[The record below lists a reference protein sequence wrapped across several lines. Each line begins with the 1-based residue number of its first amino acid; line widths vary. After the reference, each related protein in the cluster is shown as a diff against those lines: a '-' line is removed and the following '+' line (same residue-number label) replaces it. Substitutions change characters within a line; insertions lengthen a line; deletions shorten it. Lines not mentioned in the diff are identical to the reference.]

1 MSIPS
6 LETILDR
13 DLAEKIISRSVE
25 VITQDGVL
33 FRQGDWGDSVYIV
46 KSGEVTLTIKA
57 EDKEVHIRAVQG
69 SLLGLAAIIRN
80 EPYTMTAKACWDAEI
95 FRLSTDALNNLIDT
109 EPRMQHTAL
118 RIFAEEIRAARQA
131 LSDLVSGSEV

>member
-1 MSIPS
+1 MLMTT
-6 LETILDR
+6 LECIQDR
-13 DLAEKIISRSVE
+13 GLEEQIMERSVE
-25 VITQDGVL
+25 FTSEDGVL
-33 FRQGDWGDSVYIV
+33 FRQGEWGDSLYLV

-57 EDKEVHIRAVQG
+57 ADKEVHIRAVQG

>member
-57 EDKEVHIRAVQG
+57 EDNEVQIRAGRG
-69 SLLGLAAIIRN
+69 SLLGLPAIIRN
-80 EPYTMTAKACWDAEI
+80 EPYTMTAKASLDAEI
-95 FRLSTDALNNLIDT
+95 FRLSSDAFNNLIDT
-109 EPRMQHTAL
+109 EPGMQQGAL
-118 RIFAEEIRAARQA
+118 RILAGEVRVAGQA
-131 LSDLVSGSEV
+131 LSDLASRAGV

>member
-1 MSIPS
+1 MLMTT
-6 LETILDR
+6 LECIQDR
-13 DLAEKIISRSVE
+13 GLEEQIMERSVE
-25 VITQDGVL
+25 FTSEDGVL
-33 FRQGDWGDSVYIV
+33 FRQGEWGDSLYLV

-95 FRLSTDALNNLIDT
+95 FRLNADAFNNLIDT
-109 EPRMQHTAL
+109 EPRMQHVAL

-131 LSDLVSGSEV
+131 LSDL